1 MELTLSKLPWWG
13 QLGAFVVV
21 SAAAV
26 FGFWYLYVADVQ
38 ADIDARRQRLT
49 MLRADVARGVATAR
63 RLPEFQTQVTELEQR
78 LESLR
83 AVLPEQKDVAD
94 ILRRVQ
100 GLATQSNL
108 TIQGFTPQAAKQQPL
123 YAELPFKL
131 RTEGTFHNLGYFFDR
146 VSKFPRII
154 NIGEISIKAK
164 PNQEPNATIV
174 AELVATTFVLQEA
187 AKGAAAPG
195 GAGSNVPKQ
204 PSVK

>member
-1 MELTLSKLPWWG
+1 MELSLSKLPWWA

-38 ADIDARRQRLT
+38 ADLETRQARLT
-49 MLRADVARGVATAR
+49 TLRADVARGVATAR
-63 RLPEFQTQVTELEQR
+63 RLPEFQAQVTELEQR

-100 GLATQSNL
+100 GLAMQSNL
-108 TIQGFTPQAAKQQPL
+108 TIQGFTPQVAKQQPL

-131 RTEGTFHNLGYFFDR
+131 RAEGTYHNLGAFFDR

-154 NIGEISIKAK
+154 NIGEISIKAR
-164 PNQEPNATIV
+164 PVQEPNATIV
-174 AELVATTFVLQEA
+174 AELVATTFVLQEGSKA
-187 AKGAAAPG
+187 SAPG
-195 GAGSNVPKQ
+195 SNIPKQ
-204 PSVK
+204 PSLK